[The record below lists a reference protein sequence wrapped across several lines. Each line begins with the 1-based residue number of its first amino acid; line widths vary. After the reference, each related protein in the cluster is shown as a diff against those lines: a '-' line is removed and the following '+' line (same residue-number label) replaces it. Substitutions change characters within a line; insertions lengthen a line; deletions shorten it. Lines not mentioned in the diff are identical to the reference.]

1 MTILLASTS
10 PRRYHILSLLR
21 LPFLMIPPASAE
33 ITSDARLPER
43 EVLYQAEKK
52 AASLAAA
59 FPGTVVIGS
68 DTLINLDGQK
78 IGKPRDAS
86 DARVILKRL
95 RDREH
100 QVVTGVV
107 ILRTGDSRRYE
118 GVEIVRVR
126 MAASS
131 DAQLEAYVSSGDPFD
146 KAGGYSLQ
154 GGGRELVAGLTGDY
168 LAAVGLPLKAVAEGL
183 EHLHVPV
190 PVDVAALYRDREFL
204 NWKTFKE
211 C

>member
-68 DTLINLDGQK
+68 DTLINLDGSCD
-78 IGKPRDAS
+78 G
-86 DARVILKRL
+86 
-95 RDREH
+95 
-100 QVVTGVV
+100 
-107 ILRTGDSRRYE
+107 
-118 GVEIVRVR
+118 
-126 MAASS
+126 
-131 DAQLEAYVSSGDPFD
+131 
-146 KAGGYSLQ
+146 GGYSSYRRFQALRRRGDSAGQ
-154 GGGRELVAGLTGDY
+154 NGGL
-168 LAAVGLPLKAVAEGL
+168 
-183 EHLHVPV
+183 
-190 PVDVAALYRDREFL
+190 
-204 NWKTFKE
+204 
-211 C
+211 

>member
-1 MTILLASTS
+1 
-10 PRRYHILSLLR
+10 
-21 LPFLMIPPASAE
+21 
-33 ITSDARLPER
+33 
-43 EVLYQAEKK
+43 
-52 AASLAAA
+52 
-59 FPGTVVIGS
+59 
-68 DTLINLDGQK
+68 
-78 IGKPRDAS
+78 
-86 DARVILKRL
+86 
-95 RDREH
+95 
-100 QVVTGVV
+100 
-107 ILRTGDSRRYE
+107 
-118 GVEIVRVR
+118 

-183 EHLHVPV
+183 EHLHMPV

>member
-1 MTILLASTS
+1 
-10 PRRYHILSLLR
+10 
-21 LPFLMIPPASAE
+21 MIPPASAE

-78 IGKPRDAS
+78 IGKPHDAPS
-86 DARVILKRL
+86 EQTLVRGAQPPIPPAPARW
-95 RDREH
+95 
-100 QVVTGVV
+100 VTDTAGFM
-107 ILRTGDSRRYE
+107 SAE
-118 GVEIVRVR
+118 
-126 MAASS
+126 AAHSL

-154 GGGRELVAGLTGDY
+154 GGGRELVAGLTGD
-168 LAAVGLPLKAVAEGL
+168 
-183 EHLHVPV
+183 
-190 PVDVAALYRDREFL
+190 
-204 NWKTFKE
+204 
-211 C
+211 